1 MSQKMFFG
9 GVPVDPEVKMLR
21 SHFGVP
27 VHGQVIAHED
37 CETVLGLDRKSSRYK
52 TVIHAWRSS
61 LKRSDNIEFIALPG
75 EGFRVLFDDERVEVH
90 ISGVSRGIRKIDR
103 SARSLASVPR
113 DGSPGEDVHLHARI
127 AIRPGTARAF
137 SGCRLAAHGIG
148 RGLSHAHIEA
158 TPQTLSAARRVR
170 RLPSPQHRRGLGS
183 L

>member
-9 GVPVDPEVKMLR
+9 GVPVDPEVKLLR
-21 SHFGVP
+21 SHFGLP

-37 CETVLGLDRKSSRYK
+37 CEAVLGLDRKSSRYK

-103 SARSLASVPR
+103 SARALASVPR
-113 DGSPGEDVHLHARI
+113 DALSDPV
-127 AIRPGTARAF
+127 RAQADNAQVV
-137 SGCRLAAHGIG
+137 LAKMSTFMHE
-148 RGLSHAHIEA
+148 S
-158 TPQTLSAARRVR
+158 QSALAPPA
-170 RLPSPQHRRGLGS
+170 PSPAAVSPRMALVGS
-183 L
+183 